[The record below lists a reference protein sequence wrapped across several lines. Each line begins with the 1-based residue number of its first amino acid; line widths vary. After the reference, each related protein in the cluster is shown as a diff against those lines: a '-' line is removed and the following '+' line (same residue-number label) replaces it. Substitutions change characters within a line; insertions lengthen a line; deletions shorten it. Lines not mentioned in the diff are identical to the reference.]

1 MIRRYKIGDALLV
14 DVQNEQKDEAK
25 EGRLFFDKIIA
36 YSLVDDDGRV
46 LAVMGY
52 KIIEDRAECF
62 ALVGRNIGCKII
74 ELIKFV
80 KNKMKVDAVKWG
92 VNRIFITVKDGF
104 FNARRMAEILGF
116 KQVYKLPSFFN
127 GSDYFLYEKRS

>member
-52 KIIEDRAECF
+52 KIIENRAECF
-62 ALVGRNIGCKII
+62 ALVGKNIGCKII

-104 FNARRMAEILGF
+104 FNAKRMAKILGF